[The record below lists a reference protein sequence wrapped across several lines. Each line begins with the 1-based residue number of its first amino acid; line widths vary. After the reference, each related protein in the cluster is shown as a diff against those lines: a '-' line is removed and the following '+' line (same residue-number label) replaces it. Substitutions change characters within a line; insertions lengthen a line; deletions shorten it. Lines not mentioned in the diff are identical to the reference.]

1 VGRWVEVGAHCDRLR
16 AVDESDVMVAGAYR
30 WETHGSEKTS
40 AKDASSSSSKDGDAD
55 VLRSM
60 GTTVP

>member
-1 VGRWVEVGAHCDRLR
+1 
-16 AVDESDVMVAGAYR
+16 VDESDVMVAGAYR